1 MNNEFLSKVFKWFGL
16 GLLVTFLVAYA
27 VSINESLLQLVF
39 SSGATIIIVIL
50 ELVCAIWL
58 SVRIHKMQTSTATML
73 YLGYT
78 ALTGLTFSSIFILYE
93 LESIMKQKILVG
105 VQIFLATAILFGILS
120 LIGAKTKI
128 NLSGLGV
135 FLIIGLL
142 AIIIISIINMFLL
155 NNTIDLAL
163 CIISIVIFMGYVA
176 YDVQKICRINT
187 NNDNIAIIAAFDIYL
202 DFINIFIRLL
212 QLFGKN
218 RD

>member
-27 VSINESLLQLVF
+27 VSINESLLQLIF

-93 LESIMKQKILVG
+93 LESIIW
-105 VQIFLATAILFGILS
+105 IFLATAILFGILS
-120 LIGAKTKI
+120 LIGSKTKI

>member
-1 MNNEFLSKVFKWFGL
+1 MNNEFLSNVFKWFGL

-27 VSINESLLQLVF
+27 VSINESLLQLIF
-39 SSGATIIIVIL
+39 SGGATIVIVIL

-93 LESIMKQKILVG
+93 LESIIW
-105 VQIFLATAILFGILS
+105 IFLATAIVFVILS

-128 NLSGLGV
+128 NLSGLGI

-155 NNTIDLAL
+155 NNTIDLPL
-163 CIISIVIFMGYVA
+163 CIISIVIFIGFVA

-187 NNDNIAIIAAFDIYL
+187 NNDNLAIIAAFDIYL

-212 QLFGKN
+212 QLFGKR

>member
-27 VSINESLLQLVF
+27 VSINESLLQLIF

-58 SVRIHKMQTSTATML
+58 SVRIHKMQTSTATIL

-93 LESIMKQKILVG
+93 LESIIW
-105 VQIFLATAILFGILS
+105 IFLATAIIFGILS

>member
-27 VSINESLLQLVF
+27 VSINESLLQLIF

-93 LESIMKQKILVG
+93 V
-105 VQIFLATAILFGILS
+105 
-120 LIGAKTKI
+120 
-128 NLSGLGV
+128 
-135 FLIIGLL
+135 
-142 AIIIISIINMFLL
+142 
-155 NNTIDLAL
+155 
-163 CIISIVIFMGYVA
+163 
-176 YDVQKICRINT
+176 
-187 NNDNIAIIAAFDIYL
+187 
-202 DFINIFIRLL
+202 
-212 QLFGKN
+212 
-218 RD
+218 

>member
-93 LESIMKQKILVG
+93 LESIIW
-105 VQIFLATAILFGILS
+105 IFLATAILFGILS
-120 LIGAKTKI
+120 LIGSKTKI

>member
-27 VSINESLLQLVF
+27 VSINESLLQLIF

-58 SVRIHKMQTSTATML
+58 SVRIHKMQTSTATIL

-93 LESIMKQKILVG
+93 LESIIW
-105 VQIFLATAILFGILS
+105 IFLATAILFGILS

-163 CIISIVIFMGYVA
+163 CIISIVILMGYVE
-176 YDVQKICRINT
+176 YDVH
-187 NNDNIAIIAAFDIYL
+187 
-202 DFINIFIRLL
+202 
-212 QLFGKN
+212 
-218 RD
+218 

>member
-27 VSINESLLQLVF
+27 VSINESLLQLIF

-93 LESIMKQKILVG
+93 LESIIW
-105 VQIFLATAILFGILS
+105 IFLATAILFGILS
-120 LIGAKTKI
+120 LIGSKTKI

-187 NNDNIAIIAAFDIYL
+187 NNDNTAIIAAFDIYL

>member
-27 VSINESLLQLVF
+27 VSINESLLQLIF

-78 ALTGLTFSSIFILYE
+78 TLTGLTFSSIFILYE
-93 LESIMKQKILVG
+93 LESIIW
-105 VQIFLATAILFGILS
+105 IFLATAILFGILS
-120 LIGAKTKI
+120 LIGSKTKI

>member
-1 MNNEFLSKVFKWFGL
+1 
-16 GLLVTFLVAYA
+16 
-27 VSINESLLQLVF
+27 
-39 SSGATIIIVIL
+39 
-50 ELVCAIWL
+50 
-58 SVRIHKMQTSTATML
+58 
-73 YLGYT
+73 
-78 ALTGLTFSSIFILYE
+78 
-93 LESIMKQKILVG
+93 
-105 VQIFLATAILFGILS
+105 
-120 LIGAKTKI
+120 
-128 NLSGLGV
+128 
-135 FLIIGLL
+135 
-142 AIIIISIINMFLL
+142 MFLL

>member
-1 MNNEFLSKVFKWFGL
+1 MNNEFLSNVFKWFGL

-27 VSINESLLQLVF
+27 VSINESLLQLIF
-39 SSGATIIIVIL
+39 SGGATIVIVIL

-93 LESIMKQKILVG
+93 LESIIW
-105 VQIFLATAILFGILS
+105 IFLATAIVFGILS

-128 NLSGLGV
+128 NLSGLGI

-163 CIISIVIFMGYVA
+163 CIISIVIFIGFVA

-187 NNDNIAIIAAFDIYL
+187 NNDNLAIIAAFDIYL

-212 QLFGKN
+212 QLFGKR

>member
-93 LESIMKQKILVG
+93 LESIIW
-105 VQIFLATAILFGILS
+105 IFLATAILFGILS

>member
-27 VSINESLLQLVF
+27 VSINESLLQLIF

-93 LESIMKQKILVG
+93 LESIIW
-105 VQIFLATAILFGILS
+105 IFLATAILFGILS
-120 LIGAKTKI
+120 LIGSKTKI

-142 AIIIISIINMFLL
+142 AVIIISIINMFLL

>member
-1 MNNEFLSKVFKWFGL
+1 MNNEFLSNVFKWFGL

-27 VSINESLLQLVF
+27 VSINESLLQLIF
-39 SSGATIIIVIL
+39 SGGATIVIVIL

-93 LESIMKQKILVG
+93 LESIIW
-105 VQIFLATAILFGILS
+105 IFLATAIVFGILS

-128 NLSGLGV
+128 NLSGLGI

-155 NNTIDLAL
+155 NNTINLAL
-163 CIISIVIFMGYVA
+163 CIISIVIFIGFVA

-187 NNDNIAIIAAFDIYL
+187 NNDNLAIIAAFDIYL

-212 QLFGKN
+212 QLFGKR

>member
-27 VSINESLLQLVF
+27 VSINESLLQLIF

-93 LESIMKQKILVG
+93 LESIIW
-105 VQIFLATAILFGILS
+105 IFLATAIIFGILS
-120 LIGAKTKI
+120 LIGSKTKI

>member
-27 VSINESLLQLVF
+27 VSINESLLQLIF

-78 ALTGLTFSSIFILYE
+78 TLTGLTFSSIFILYE
-93 LESIMKQKILVG
+93 LESIIW
-105 VQIFLATAILFGILS
+105 IFLVTAILFGILS
-120 LIGAKTKI
+120 LIGSKTKI

>member
-27 VSINESLLQLVF
+27 VSINESLLQLIF

-93 LESIMKQKILVG
+93 LESIIW
-105 VQIFLATAILFGILS
+105 IFLATAIIFGILS

-142 AIIIISIINMFLL
+142 AVIIISIINMFLL

>member
-27 VSINESLLQLVF
+27 VSINESLLQLIF

-93 LESIMKQKILVG
+93 LESIIW
-105 VQIFLATAILFGILS
+105 IFLATAIIFGILS

>member
-27 VSINESLLQLVF
+27 VSINESLLQLIF

-93 LESIMKQKILVG
+93 LESIIW
-105 VQIFLATAILFGILS
+105 IFLATAILFGILS

>member
-1 MNNEFLSKVFKWFGL
+1 MNNEFLSNVFKWFGL

-27 VSINESLLQLVF
+27 VSINDSLLQLIF
-39 SSGATIIIVIL
+39 SGGATIVIVIL

-93 LESIMKQKILVG
+93 LESIIW
-105 VQIFLATAILFGILS
+105 IFLATAIVFGILS

-128 NLSGLGV
+128 NLSGLGI

-163 CIISIVIFMGYVA
+163 CIISIVIFIGFVA

-187 NNDNIAIIAAFDIYL
+187 NNDNLAIIAAFDIYL

-212 QLFGKN
+212 QLFGKR

>member
-1 MNNEFLSKVFKWFGL
+1 MNNEFLSNVFKWFGL

-27 VSINESLLQLVF
+27 VSINESLLQLIF

-58 SVRIHKMQTSTATML
+58 SVRIHKMQTSTAIML

-78 ALTGLTFSSIFILYE
+78 ALTGLTFSSIFILYK
-93 LESIMKQKILVG
+93 LESIIW
-105 VQIFLATAILFGILS
+105 IFLATAIIFGILS

-163 CIISIVIFMGYVA
+163 CIISIIIFMGYVA

-212 QLFGKN
+212 QLFGKS

>member
-93 LESIMKQKILVG
+93 LESIIW
-105 VQIFLATAILFGILS
+105 IFLATAILFGILS
-120 LIGAKTKI
+120 LIGSKTKI

-163 CIISIVIFMGYVA
+163 CIISIIIFMGYVA

-212 QLFGKN
+212 QLFGKS

>member
-93 LESIMKQKILVG
+93 LESIIW
-105 VQIFLATAILFGILS
+105 IFLATAILFGILS

-142 AIIIISIINMFLL
+142 AVIIISIINMFLL

>member
-27 VSINESLLQLVF
+27 VSINESLLQLIF

-93 LESIMKQKILVG
+93 LESIIW
-105 VQIFLATAILFGILS
+105 IFLATAILFGILS
-120 LIGAKTKI
+120 LIGSKTKI

-176 YDVQKICRINT
+176 YDVQKNMS
-187 NNDNIAIIAAFDIYL
+187 NKY
-202 DFINIFIRLL
+202 
-212 QLFGKN
+212 K
-218 RD
+218 

>member
-93 LESIMKQKILVG
+93 LESIIW
-105 VQIFLATAILFGILS
+105 IFLATAILFGILS

-128 NLSGLGV
+128 NLSGLGI

>member
-1 MNNEFLSKVFKWFGL
+1 MNNEFLSNVFKWFGL

-27 VSINESLLQLVF
+27 VSINESLLQLIF
-39 SSGATIIIVIL
+39 SGGATIVIVIL

-93 LESIMKQKILVG
+93 LESIIW
-105 VQIFLATAILFGILS
+105 IFLATAIVFGILS

-128 NLSGLGV
+128 NLSSLGI

-163 CIISIVIFMGYVA
+163 CIISIVIFIGFVA

-187 NNDNIAIIAAFDIYL
+187 NNDNLAIIAAFDIYL

-212 QLFGKN
+212 QLFGKR

>member
-93 LESIMKQKILVG
+93 LESIIW
-105 VQIFLATAILFGILS
+105 IFLATAIIFGILS